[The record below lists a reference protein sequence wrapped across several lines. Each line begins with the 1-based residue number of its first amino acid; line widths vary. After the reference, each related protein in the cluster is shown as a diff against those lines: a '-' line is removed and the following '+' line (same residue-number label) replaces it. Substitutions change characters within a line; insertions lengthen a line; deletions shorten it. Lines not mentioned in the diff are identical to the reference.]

1 MGWFRR
7 RSRST
12 SRADAGPECV
22 TEARTDIEVVPVA
35 SATALARTERALT
48 MLAEQYHQL
57 TDTVADLD
65 HRVEALAS
73 SLGEHVES
81 HVVDDVGGVRRHSE
95 KVAAEL
101 RRLEINLTARLEAV
115 RAELD
120 AAVDAPADE
129 IDLRLLTPNDTG
141 WRPARSA

>member
-1 MGWFRR
+1 MAWLRR

-12 SRADAGPECV
+12 SRADSGPECLS
-22 TEARTDIEVVPVA
+22 EPRSDIEVVPVA
-35 SATALARTERALT
+35 SATALARTERALS

-57 TDTVADLD
+57 TDTVADLGQ
-65 HRVEALAS
+65 R
-73 SLGEHVES
+73 
-81 HVVDDVGGVRRHSE
+81 VDDLAGQLDGQTDRRADGVADVRRHSE

-120 AAVDAPADE
+120 GPADE
-129 IDLRLLTPNDTG
+129 IDLRVLTPNDTG